1 MSKIM
6 CASDCIRFKM
16 RDTGDLIR
24 KHQKTIDESTDEREV
39 NAAKYLKH
47 EHLKEMD
54 KYIKRLKSAIKQE
67 KKDRAFFASL

>member
-1 MSKIM
+1 M

-16 RDTGDLIR
+16 RDTGNLIR
-24 KHQKTIDESTDEREV
+24 KHQKTINESNDERAI
-39 NAAKYLKH
+39 NDAKYLRQ

>member
-1 MSKIM
+1 
-6 CASDCIRFKM
+6 M

-24 KHQKTIDESTDEREV
+24 KHQRTIENNTDEREV

-54 KYIKRLKSAIKQE
+54 KYIKRLKAAVKQE
-67 KKDRAFFASL
+67 KKDRAFFATL